1 MNAWIITTENHII
14 SSMSTLKRK
23 ITCPCYRLDIFVLF
37 RGKITGQSFP
47 LSLVIYKMKTVMI
60 ILVKGII
67 DVMYKPLLSEKL
79 PWSLHVYFIFTDF
92 TIGHVIFTL
101 SGSIFVNQNHHAKT
115 FLPFRHHLHY
125 QFIEEYQQLLLYVIK

>member
-23 ITCPCYRLDIFVLF
+23 ITCSCYRLDIFVLF

-79 PWSLHVYFIFTDF
+79 PWSLHVYFIFIDF

-101 SGSIFVNQNHHAKT
+101 SDSIFVIKITMQRHF
-115 FLPFRHHLHY
+115 FLFVII
-125 QFIEEYQQLLLYVIK
+125 FIINLLKNISNYFFTL

>member
-1 MNAWIITTENHII
+1 MNAWIITAENHII

-23 ITCPCYRLDIFVLF
+23 ITCPCYRLGIFVLF

-60 ILVKGII
+60 IFVKGII

-79 PWSLHVYFIFTDF
+79 PWCCTFTSSSLTSLLVMLSSLSVVQSLLIKITMQRHFFLFVIIFIINLLKNISNYF
-92 TIGHVIFTL
+92 FTL
-101 SGSIFVNQNHHAKT
+101 
-115 FLPFRHHLHY
+115 
-125 QFIEEYQQLLLYVIK
+125 